1 MPNSF
6 QQSHKCNPVKDILR
20 MASLNCVKGKP
31 YLQMACTQL
40 GKTVIGK
47 KVPAINI
54 CGNANKLISKGIDVS
69 LFATLLK
76 INPTPNFSKPTNA
89 CRLLLGRR
97 VAESGASSISA
108 WAMPFI
114 PSPISREALNPNRL
128 VPLEAYRLG
137 CCRYLRHQPKRITL
151 PRTLQD

>member
-76 INPTPNFSKPTNA
+76 INHPSAGYGN
-89 CRLLLGRR
+89 L
-97 VAESGASSISA
+97 SSIFILEGDNIVNVS
-108 WAMPFI
+108 WALQQKLRWYMPWEKFAAMVKEKSWI
-114 PSPISREALNPNRL
+114 AGMDTSLNKL
-128 VPLEAYRLG
+128 
-137 CCRYLRHQPKRITL
+137 KTL
-151 PRTLQD
+151 CEK